1 MVFVFV
7 EDMFRDC
14 SARAIRQIWGLG
26 LVRRNAG
33 VGRSVAWRGRCGEL

>member
-14 SARAIRQIWGLG
+14 SARAIRQIWGLWFAETR
-26 LVRRNAG
+26 VW
-33 VGRSVAWRGRCGEL
+33 GRSVAWRGRCGEL